1 MGRRDTPELILQ
13 SVRARRGRKTFLL
26 TMAAFRSPVIRA
38 IILGAPASGK
48 GTISSR
54 IVRDFKMKHLSG
66 GDLLRS
72 QISAKTDLGLRA
84 KQFVDAG
91 SLVPDDVMSTLIV
104 HELKLMK
111 EDSWLLDGFPRTL
124 NQAKYLTAEQDV
136 TVVISLDVPDDEIV
150 QRVQGRL
157 THLPSG
163 RVYNTDFNPPKVAGI
178 DDVTGEPLI
187 QREDDKPEAVR
198 QRLQSYHSNILP
210 ILDFYDKRGKLQQFK
225 GRFTNEIWPSV
236 EQFLSKLTASKI

>member
-1 MGRRDTPELILQ
+1 MGNLTGRGLTADRRDTPELILQ
-13 SVRARRGRKTFLL
+13 SVRARRGRKTFLS

-187 QREDDKPEAVR
+187 QREDDK
-198 QRLQSYHSNILP
+198 
-210 ILDFYDKRGKLQQFK
+210 RGKLQQFK

>member
-1 MGRRDTPELILQ
+1 MGTDRGLTADRRDTPELILQ

-124 NQAKYLTAEQDV
+124 NKVKYLTAEHDV
-136 TVVISLDVPDDEIV
+136 TV

-210 ILDFYDKRGKLQQFK
+210 ILDFFDKRGKLQQFK